1 MIQKKKIIKILKLLI
16 LSLNKIPNQMTSQ
29 SISNSYSCLILMTKK
44 QKASKFLKNS
54 DKKAYLT
61 NHLQTQ
67 IQIPLNLQ

>member
-1 MIQKKKIIKILKLLI
+1 
-16 LSLNKIPNQMTSQ
+16 MTSQ